1 MVLLK
6 LRDER
11 SQIIAPRRINETS
24 GAIQDREHENGRS
37 T

>member
-11 SQIIAPRRINETS
+11 SQIIAPRRIDETA
-24 GAIQDREHENGRS
+24 GAIQDGEHENCGS